1 MVLSQSLPSVAVEY
15 SRRQRLEIEAA
26 VAALLR
32 QWSRMGSEF
41 DASWLA
47 IEPTLLTITGVA
59 QRRLAASAQSYVT
72 NVLEE
77 TGQVRAV
84 PVLGE
89 ANLPA
94 LVGVAGDGRPAESLL
109 YGSVVKAKQA
119 VGAGATVPQ
128 ALQAGRE
135 FLSLAGG
142 SLFSDTAR
150 QSESLG
156 MGIRQRPVSGYVRM
170 LQTPSCPRCVILAGK
185 WFKRNQGFQRHPGCD
200 CRHIP
205 TSEGGAGDLTLDPAA
220 YVESLSDAELDAWLG
235 KAGAEAVREGAD
247 LAQVVNA
254 RRGMKTAQIGGRQVW
269 VTTEGTTRRGLANRA
284 LVPSNSPRSSNRR
297 PRLMPEHISSI
308 AKDRDDYLRLLRAN
322 GYLL

>member
-1 MVLSQSLPSVAVEY
+1 MVLSQSLPPVAVEY
-15 SRRQRLEIEAA
+15 SRRQRLEIQAA

-32 QWSRMGSEF
+32 QWSRMGADF
-41 DASWLA
+41 DASWGA
-47 IEPTLLTITGVA
+47 IEPTLVTITGVA
-59 QRRLAASAQSYVT
+59 QRRLASSAQGYVT
-72 NVLEE
+72 DVLEE

-84 PVLGE
+84 PVVGA
-89 ANLPA
+89 ANVPA
-94 LVGVAGDGRPAESLL
+94 LVGVAGDGRPVDSLL
-109 YGSVVKAKQA
+109 YGSVVKAKQS

-128 ALQAGRE
+128 ALRSGRE
-135 FLSLAGG
+135 FLQLAGG
-142 SLFSDTAR
+142 TLFSDTAR

-156 MGIRQRPVSGYVRM
+156 MGIRRRPVSGYVRM

-205 TSEGGAGDLTLDPAA
+205 TSEAIAGDRLVDADA
-220 YVESLSDAELDAWLG
+220 YVESLSTSELDAWLG
-235 KAGAEAVREGAD
+235 KANAEAVREGAD
-247 LAQVVNA
+247 LNQVVNA
-254 RRGMKTAQIGGRQVW
+254 QRGMTTAQIGGRSVL

-284 LVPSNSPRSSNRR
+284 LVPSNNPRSSNRR
-297 PRLMPEHISSI
+297 PRLMPESIARI